1 MCITASVILMEQRI
15 QLEQEVKEKN
25 EKLQKKID
33 VRIKK
38 LQDEMKSN
46 TKRLKGE
53 ELKVEDLNNLNFL
66 INHIYIQRKKQ
77 LYRERKP

>member
-38 LQDEMKSN
+38 LQDAMKSN

-77 LYRERKP
+77 L